1 MISLLLALLSA
12 PASAFAGLDL
22 PKENAVYNGAPVAA
36 GGQGWKS
43 TAKLWFGGGSCTG
56 VFIARDLI
64 LTAAHCGKREALSEL
79 YIKLYLENS
88 TDATLITVP
97 QSEYKYFT
105 HPGYVRPRGPDRG
118 TNDLSLIVLKNA
130 SLPEEFTPAEFLT
143 AGDTALETAFLVG
156 AGLTHKNE
164 SSDRLYFTKGSI
176 TEYLKGD
183 MMEVVTTQGQGIC
196 AGDSGSPLFQ
206 PVGDS
211 LKLSAITVSIVPNI
225 NKKCGSSVFA
235 TILTLSRYNW
245 LMRVAAEG
253 RAGE

>member
-12 PASAFAGLDL
+12 PVSAFASFDL
-22 PKENAVYNGAPVAA
+22 PKENAVYNGTPVGP

-64 LTAAHCGKREALSEL
+64 LTAAHCGQREALSEL
-79 YIKLYLENS
+79 YITLYFENS
-88 TDATLITVP
+88 ANATQITVP
-97 QSEYKYFT
+97 EAEYKYFT

-118 TNDLSLIVLKNA
+118 TNDLALIVLKGA
-130 SLPEEFTPAEFLT
+130 TLPDEFTPTEFLT
-143 AGDTALETAFLVG
+143 AGDSALETAFIVG

-164 SSDRLYFTKGSI
+164 PSDRLYFTKGSI
-176 TEYLKGD
+176 TEYLPGD
-183 MMEVVTTQGQGIC
+183 MMEVITTQGQGIC

-211 LKLSAITVSIVPNI
+211 LKLSAITVSMVPNI
-225 NKKCGSSVFA
+225 NKKCGRSVFA
-235 TILTLSRYNW
+235 TILTHSRYNW
-245 LMRVAAEG
+245 LMRVAEEG
-253 RAGE
+253 RAAE